1 MGSGGTQARP
11 FGSNRRQSVAS
22 DVYLGFMLEP
32 SVTVVAGNGNA
43 LTVSYVCQR
52 DDFRRLSAIVHQGIK
67 CLGGVEGASCGGLNG
82 GCVTADFSR
91 GVSAEELDGAL
102 QKLLPLSIVEMQRAA
117 GCDPIEAGYETFT
130 EATSHADLVAWA
142 TAHYKAAG
150 INYMSSLAVI
160 RNSKAAKYHAEIPLE
175 AIRLTAAGQRDMD
188 SEKIAVYAEL
198 MQSGVAFPPL
208 ILGRTRVLCEG
219 YHRFMAAE
227 KLGRATIAAIQLC

>member
-1 MGSGGTQARP
+1 MGSSGTQARS
-11 FGSNRRQSVAS
+11 FGSKRHRLTV

-32 SVTVVAGNGNA
+32 SITVAAGRGNA

-52 DDFRRLSAIVHQGIK
+52 DDFRRVSAIVYQGIK
-67 CLGGVEGASCGGLNG
+67 RFGGVAGGSCGGLNG

-91 GVSAEELDGAL
+91 GVSAEELEGAL
-102 QKLLPLSIVEMQRAA
+102 QELLPLSMVELQRAA
-117 GCDPIEAGYETFT
+117 GCDPIEDGYEAFS

-142 TAHYKAAG
+142 LAHYKADG
-150 INYMSSLAVI
+150 INDMSSLAVI
-160 RNSKAAKYHAEIPLE
+160 RNSKAAKYHQALPLD
-175 AIRLTAAGQRDMD
+175 AIRLTAAGQRDMN
-188 SEKIAVYAEL
+188 SEKIAIYAEL

-227 KLGRATIAAIQLC
+227 KIGRATIAAIQLC